1 MDKLAICFFAEIL
14 YIKKIIG
21 IDELEAILD
30 IKTPSDLDEFI
41 ERLITDGFD
50 LNKRGESY
58 IGYGK

>member
-14 YIKKIIG
+14 YIKKIIC
-21 IDELEAILD
+21 IDELEAIMD
-30 IKTPSDLDEFI
+30 IKTPSDLDAFI
-41 ERLITDGFD
+41 ERLITNGFD